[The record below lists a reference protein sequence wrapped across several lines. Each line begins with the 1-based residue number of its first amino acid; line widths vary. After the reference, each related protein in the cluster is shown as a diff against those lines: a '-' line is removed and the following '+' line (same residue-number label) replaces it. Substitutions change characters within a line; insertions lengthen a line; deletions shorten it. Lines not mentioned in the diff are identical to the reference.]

1 LVDYNLSKLAAHN
14 NSSFFFIHDSS
25 RIQERRV
32 SLLAQIEDV
41 RRTRAIQR
49 SSRKRH
55 GGSFGQEL
63 VTVAVVGYTNA
74 GKSTL
79 VSALSETDLYSDD
92 RLFATVDPRLRSVI
106 LPSGRKALLSDT
118 VGFISDLPIQVNFLL
133 LCFKFGDS

>member
-1 LVDYNLSKLAAHN
+1 
-14 NSSFFFIHDSS
+14 
-25 RIQERRV
+25 V

-74 GKSTL
+74 VCGCTKIVLSPNVSFDDYIPPEYHYGK
-79 VSALSETDLYSDD
+79 Y
-92 RLFATVDPRLRSVI
+92 I
-106 LPSGRKALLSDT
+106 
-118 VGFISDLPIQVNFLL
+118 
-133 LCFKFGDS
+133 

>member
-1 LVDYNLSKLAAHN
+1 MVLVKQNFNYNGGGAWQLVDYNLSKLAAHN

-74 GKSTL
+74 VCGCTKI
-79 VSALSETDLYSDD
+79 VLSPNISLMTTFLQNIPMENIFKLSTDLLKPSSFM
-92 RLFATVDPRLRSVI
+92 LFL
-106 LPSGRKALLSDT
+106 
-118 VGFISDLPIQVNFLL
+118 
-133 LCFKFGDS
+133 

>member
-1 LVDYNLSKLAAHN
+1 M
-14 NSSFFFIHDSS
+14 
-25 RIQERRV
+25 

-74 GKSTL
+74 VCISTKI
-79 VSALSETDLYSDD
+79 VPFFTNV
-92 RLFATVDPRLRSVI
+92 FASTNY
-106 LPSGRKALLSDT
+106 
-118 VGFISDLPIQVNFLL
+118 ISPDHYAKYI
-133 LCFKFGDS
+133 

>member
-1 LVDYNLSKLAAHN
+1 M
-14 NSSFFFIHDSS
+14 
-25 RIQERRV
+25 

-74 GKSTL
+74 VCRSTKIVFL
-79 VSALSETDLYSDD
+79 TYVSLTTTNYIPSDHC
-92 RLFATVDPRLRSVI
+92 AKCT
-106 LPSGRKALLSDT
+106 
-118 VGFISDLPIQVNFLL
+118 
-133 LCFKFGDS
+133 

>member
-1 LVDYNLSKLAAHN
+1 MIDYNLYKVAAHN
-14 NSSFFFIHDSS
+14 NPSFFFIHDSS

-74 GKSTL
+74 VCGCTKI
-79 VSALSETDLYSDD
+79 VLS
-92 RLFATVDPRLRSVI
+92 PN
-106 LPSGRKALLSDT
+106 
-118 VGFISDLPIQVNFLL
+118 ISLMTIFL
-133 LCFKFGDS
+133 